1 MLPPNFSV
9 TMGAAAAVGQMTQ
22 IKIPC
27 KMIFVSAS

>member
-22 IKIPC
+22 MNTPC
-27 KMIFVSAS
+27 NIIFVSAS